1 MGEQLASNSA
11 PASANEEAVGA
22 WNGVLFDRF
31 SAWRHIVVTGLEAHS
46 DEALRTDPPQAG
58 DSVLDIGC
66 GFGDTTRR
74 LGEIVGAGGQALGV
88 DAAERFI
95 EAARVE
101 SAEAGADNVEF
112 EVMDLEVAEFERRF
126 DYAFARMG
134 TMFFAN
140 PVAALRNVRE
150 AMQPGGT
157 LCNVVWRQKVDNEWL
172 YRAEQIVEEWVEEDP
187 ESDELTCGPGPFSM
201 ANADTVSG
209 VLLSAGFEEIALRRC
224 DLPFRMGADIDEAV
238 AYVMALGP
246 AGEVLRLAGEDAKR
260 LEPEIVA
267 ALREGLADYVEPEGV
282 FGNMST
288 WVITARAPAG

>member
-1 MGEQLASNSA
+1 VEQRLESRTA
-11 PASANEEAVGA
+11 PASANEEAIGA

-31 SAWRHIVVTGLEAHS
+31 SAFRHIIVTGLDAHS
-46 DEALRTDPPQAG
+46 EEALRTDPPQSG
-58 DSVLDIGC
+58 DHVLDIGC
-66 GFGDTTRR
+66 GFGDTTQR
-74 LGEIVGAGGQALGV
+74 LAGIVGREGRALGV

-95 EAARVE
+95 EAARTE
-101 SAEAGADNVEF
+101 AGEAGADNVEF
-112 EVMDLEVAEFERRF
+112 EVMDLEVAEFDRTF

-140 PVAALRNVRE
+140 PVAALRRVRE
-150 AMQPGGT
+150 AMNPGGR

-209 VLLSAGFEEIALRRC
+209 ILLGAGFEEIALRRS

-246 AGEVLRLAGEDAKR
+246 AGEVLRLAGDDAKR

-267 ALREGLADYVEPEGV
+267 ALREGLADYVEPDGV

-288 WVITARAPAG
+288 WIVTARAPGA